1 MTQEIINNL
10 FIYFWLQFC
19 SYLRNTTKLALEDAL
34 NMGNKPTW
42 LTSSIWLLLIYVI
55 CRQEIEEFGISFSF
69 PMKVAGG
76 HGHERWQKFPASG
89 P

>member
-1 MTQEIINNL
+1 
-10 FIYFWLQFC
+10 
-19 SYLRNTTKLALEDAL
+19 
-34 NMGNKPTW
+34 MGNKPTW

-76 HGHERWQKFPASG
+76 HGHER
-89 P
+89 